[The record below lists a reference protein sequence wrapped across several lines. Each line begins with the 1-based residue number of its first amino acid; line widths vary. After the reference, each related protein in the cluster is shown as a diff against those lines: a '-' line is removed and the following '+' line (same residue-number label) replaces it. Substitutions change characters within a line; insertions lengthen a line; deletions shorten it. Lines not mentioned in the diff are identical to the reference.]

1 MNPLSAIRPYTLPEL
16 RPPAALLGNAGAAGI
31 PSTELGAL
39 TPPVNLPPVTGA
51 EKPVAS
57 FSGVL
62 GRFVNEIGDKQRIAS
77 EAVTGL
83 INGQNIPLHQVIT
96 AGEEASLAFTLMVE
110 VRNKLLES
118 YQELMRMQ
126 V

>member
-1 MNPLSAIRPYTLPEL
+1 MNPLSAIRPYTFPEL
-16 RPPAALLGNAGAAGI
+16 RPPPAPAGNVVATGI
-31 PSTELGAL
+31 PSTELTTL
-39 TPPVNLPPVTGA
+39 SPPVNLPPLNGA
-51 EKPVAS
+51 DNPAAS
-57 FSGVL
+57 FGGML
-62 GRFVNEIGDKQRIAS
+62 GHFVSEVSHKQQIAG
-77 EAVTGL
+77 EAVAGL
-83 INGQNIPLHQVIT
+83 LSGQNIPLHQVVT

>member
-1 MNPLSAIRPYTLPEL
+1 MNPLSAIRPYAFPEL
-16 RPPAALLGNAGAAGI
+16 RPPPAPVGNAASSGI
-31 PSTELGAL
+31 PSTELGTL
-39 TPPVNLPPVTGA
+39 SPPVNLPPLTGVTHPA
-51 EKPVAS
+51 AS
-57 FSGVL
+57 FGGML
-62 GRFVNEIGDKQRIAS
+62 GQFVNEVGDKQRIAG

-83 INGQNIPLHQVIT
+83 LSGQNIPLHQVVT